1 MTIWLSQPWMA
12 TTGLLMTVTLQAIPI
27 WHMMQIMAIMMP
39 YTTKQSYCKWYSTQ
53 REPPIFWMMKSF
65 VSGVLT
71 GITSKEFAREN
82 KVKTYSNKSASFFD
96 QKIGGKE
103 PWMESVF

>member
-1 MTIWLSQPWMA
+1 MT
-12 TTGLLMTVTLQAIPI
+12 
-27 WHMMQIMAIMMP
+27 
-39 YTTKQSYCKWYSTQ
+39 
-53 REPPIFWMMKSF
+53 KSF

-71 GITSKEFAREN
+71 GIPSKEFAREN

-103 PWMESVF
+103 SWTESAF